1 MTVPEQPPPIH
12 RLDRSAVLQATLQA
26 GLIGLPALLI
36 GLLALRQPLLAG
48 AASAAALFAALLFQM
63 GARLPA
69 YALGLLG
76 VSLAGYA
83 FLGKGYAYLGVP
95 PLFIGEVALGL
106 GLIGLVMAWARG
118 ARLVHTRGLVL
129 LIALFILIG
138 LGSTLP
144 YVGKYGLN
152 AIRDAAAW
160 YYALFTLIVATLVV
174 HLGRFRQVILRYGR
188 VLPYFLL
195 AAPFGFWITRLFEPS
210 IPTWPIS
217 AQAILLVKG
226 GDLAVHLAGVM
237 AFLMLGLHRLAAP
250 EHAQSAR
257 PLRRRTEWWWW
268 GLWMISFASLLTGRA
283 SLVTVG
289 AALACVLLLRPISR
303 WGRPLFLA
311 ASMLLLLVVVDPRIK
326 MSSGREL
333 SLDGLLLNVQ
343 SITGD
348 TGVSVVDGTRT
359 WRLDWWRTI
368 TRYTVY
374 GDKFWTGKGYGI
386 NLANSDGFQVDSE
399 QTLRN
404 PHSIHYSILAR
415 SGVPG
420 LVSWIA
426 LNLVFAW
433 SLLMAFF
440 RARTAGHL
448 VWANVHLWILAY
460 WVALMTNASFD
471 VFIEG
476 PQGGI
481 WYWSLLGFGIAALEL
496 YRRGEKV

>member
-1 MTVPEQPPPIH
+1 MTVPDQPPPSI
-12 RLDRSAVLQATLQA
+12 RSNRITVLQGA
-26 GLIGLPALLI
+26 LIGLLSLII

-48 AASAAALFAALLFQM
+48 AATVAALSAALLLQM
-63 GARLPA
+63 GRRLPL

-76 VSLAGYA
+76 VSLAGYT

-95 PLFIGEVALGL
+95 PLFVGEVALGL
-106 GLIGLVMAWARG
+106 GLLGLILVWRQG
-118 ARLVHTRGLVL
+118 ARLDQTKGLVL
-129 LIALFILIG
+129 LLAVFMLIG
-138 LGSTLP
+138 LTSTLP
-144 YVGKYGLN
+144 YIGKYGLN
-152 AIRDAAAW
+152 SVRDAAAW
-160 YYALFTLIVATLVV
+160 YYGLFALIAAILVV
-174 HLGRFRQVILRYGR
+174 HLGSFRQVIWRYGR
-188 VLPYFLL
+188 LLPYFLL
-195 AAPFGFWITRLFEPS
+195 AAPFGFWITRLFESS

-226 GDLAVHLAGVM
+226 GDLAVHLAGAM
-237 AFLMLGLHRLAAP
+237 AFMMLGLHRLTNTQTIP
-250 EHAQSAR
+250 QQ
-257 PLRRRTEWWWW
+257 PLSRRTEWCWW

-311 ASMLLLLVVVDPRIK
+311 AAMLLLLVVIDPRIK

-368 TRYTVY
+368 TNYTVY

-386 NLANSDGFQVDSE
+386 NLANSDGFQVDSD

-420 LVSWIA
+420 LVSWLA

-433 SLLMAFF
+433 SMLMAFL
-440 RARTAGHL
+440 RARVAGQL
-448 VWANVHLWILAY
+448 VWANVHLWILTY

-481 WYWSLLGFGIAALEL
+481 WYWSLMGFGIAALEL
-496 YRRGEKV
+496 FRRGEKL